1 MSGLTAVSSLLL
13 PVLQQRVCNG
23 NPQHTDDVKW
33 VWFMGVAYKIGRDFG
48 VELPVPET
56 TFEKLGDPED
66 EVGSVT

>member
-1 MSGLTAVSSLLL
+1 M
-13 PVLQQRVCNG
+13 LQQRVCNG

-56 TFEKLGDPED
+56 TFEKLGPR
-66 EVGSVT
+66 GC